1 MARLKVIALT
11 QSVRTKK
18 ILQRVVTATG
28 CNLEF
33 DAAPAAVTDAHSLV
47 IWDFPIATPPSL
59 ADLKRLKLTKPI
71 LVMVQGNDLAQ
82 VMDLWTDPR
91 VGHIITYRDE
101 DVDEHELIVSVTKL
115 TKGDIFGL
123 QKYFTWGVT
132 LFSMKVFNYQ
142 EKAQAIS
149 YIDEAA
155 KDSGARGQLRRKI
168 QLAADELLI
177 NALYHAPVDESGR
190 EIFGEKTGDERV
202 AVTLKEPVT
211 LRYATDGRG
220 FAIAI
225 RDAYG
230 SLSRERL
237 LKYLQRSSDT
247 KADMETKKTGAG
259 LGLHE
264 VLRSASSIA
273 WNLSPGA
280 QTEVICLFDMEKA
293 ARGLGTTQSIS
304 IFEETPAAPTE
315 PSAGGS
321 ATDGLSR
328 AMTRLIGVAAIFI
341 LILFAAGLLLFLRK
355 SGPSHL
361 TVDSDI
367 PEARH
372 FLNGTEAKPPFEI
385 DPKGNKEQVITVK
398 LRGNEIWSA
407 TVKPKNGKIMLRAN
421 LGKVQHCVPT
431 PKSANGR

>member
-18 ILQRVVTATG
+18 LLQRVVTATG

-47 IWDFPIATPPSL
+47 IWDFPIATPPTL
-59 ADLKRLKLTKPI
+59 NDLKRLKLQKPI
-71 LVMVQGNDLAQ
+71 LVLVQGHDLSQ
-82 VMDLWTDPR
+82 VMELWSDGR
-91 VGHIITYRDE
+91 VGHILAYRDE
-101 DVDEHELIVSVTKL
+101 DLDEHELIVSITKL

-142 EKAQAIS
+142 EKAAAIS

-230 SLSRERL
+230 SLSRKRL
-237 LKYLQRSSDT
+237 LTYLQRSSDT

-280 QTEVICLFDMEKA
+280 QTEVICLFDMEKV

-304 IFEETPAAPTE
+304 IFEETPNEPTE
-315 PSAGGS
+315 QASASS
-321 ATDGLSR
+321 ASEGASR
-328 AMTRLIGVAAIFI
+328 AMTRLLGVAAVFI
-341 LILFAAGLLLFLRK
+341 IILLAAGALMFLRK
-355 SGPSHL
+355 SAPTRVTVESDLPNATHL
-361 TVDSDI
+361 
-367 PEARH
+367 
-372 FLNGTEAKPPFEI
+372 LNGSATTPPFVV
-385 DPKGNKEQVITVK
+385 DPKKGREQVITVK

-407 TVKPKNGKIMLRAN
+407 TLRPTDGKIVLKAMLR
-421 LGKVQHCVPT
+421 KIQHCVPT
-431 PKSANGR
+431 PKSANIR